1 MESSGKVVNAETV
14 DWSSTANLEPVPDK
28 PVLYDRDAPI
38 SDVNESKSEGNCEA
52 VVMGDK
58 ADVADATVAVSS
70 ILTGETTGYWPG
82 PLCRPLK

>member
-1 MESSGKVVNAETV
+1 MESAGKVVKAETV
-14 DWSSTANLEPVPDK
+14 DWSSTANLEPVPLN

-38 SDVNESKSEGNCEA
+38 SEVKDNRSEGNWEA

-58 ADVADATVAVSS
+58 ADVAEATVASS
-70 ILTGETTGYWPG
+70 LTLTGETTGYWPG